1 MQRGHLRKKQRNTSG
16 LKKHHQSAPCSDEN
30 GSPIV
35 PTDSRKVNV
44 QRPRKQLKDGV
55 GSEVE
60 ASSAESDDEDE
71 EDGVSLEWGGFG
83 EEGLGQRLADM
94 AHDNDPNNID
104 WIPPQF
110 RKKYIVKKDM

>member
-1 MQRGHLRKKQRNTSG
+1 MQRGRPRKKQRNTSG
-16 LKKHHQSAPCSDEN
+16 LKKHHQSAPRSDEN
-30 GSPIV
+30 DSPIV

-44 QRPRKQLKDGV
+44 QRPREQLKDGV

-60 ASSAESDDEDE
+60 ASSAESDE

-83 EEGLGQRLADM
+83 EEGLGQRLANM
-94 AHDNDPNNID
+94 AHDNDPNDID

-110 RKKYIVKKDM
+110 RKKYIVKKGM